1 MIFGKGRENLDW
13 VSFTLLG
20 KRLDIVNTWKY
31 LGVTVI
37 SDKFF
42 LCTCKE
48 ELTSFYRSVNSVL
61 NIHVGRPSDDI
72 MMRILYSVCV
82 PTLLYA
88 CEVKDLCSGDMTKV
102 NSAVNNAI
110 RKIFGFSYW
119 QGVREMRQLF
129 NYESVTEIFAKR
141 RTNFLRSLPSMN
153 NAFIR
158 ELLKHIDAI

>member
-1 MIFGKGRENLDW
+1 MIFGKGHENLNH
-13 VSFTLLG
+13 VSFTLLVR
-20 KRLDIVNTWKY
+20 KLEIVDTWKY

-37 SDKFF
+37 SDKLFM
-42 LCTCKE
+42 CTCKD
-48 ELTSFYRSVNSVL
+48 ELTTFYRSVNSVL
-61 NIHVGRPSDDI
+61 NIQVGRPNDEI

-88 CEVKDLCSGDMTKV
+88 CEVKDMCSGDMTKI

-129 NYESVTEIFAKR
+129 NCESVTVIFAKR
-141 RTNFLRSLPSMN
+141 RSNFLKSLPSMS

-158 ELLKHIDAI
+158 ELLKRIDAI

>member
-1 MIFGKGRENLDW
+1 MIFGKGRENFNH

-20 KRLDIVNTWKY
+20 RKLDIVDTWKY
-31 LGVTVI
+31 LGVTVV
-37 SDKFF
+37 SDKIF

-61 NIHVGRPSDDI
+61 NTQAGRPSDDI

-88 CEVKDLCSGDMTKV
+88 CEVKDLCSGDMTRV

-119 QGVREMRQLF
+119 QGVKEMRQLF
-129 NYESVTEIFAKR
+129 NYDSVTVIFAKR
-141 RTNFLRSLPSMN
+141 RSNFLRSLPSMN
-153 NAFIR
+153 NGFIR
-158 ELLKHIDAI
+158 ELLKHIDAT